1 PASAAEQELA
11 AAPPR
16 RGQAI
21 CHHFGGDVVEF
32 LGLTLVT
39 PRDGQVLIRDLSLQ
53 VPPNLRLLVT
63 GPNGAGK
70 SALFRAAAGVWWW
83 GEGDVR
89 VPPCGRVMF
98 LPHGAYAVPG
108 TLREQLL
115 HGLPPDAADEA
126 EIRRV
131 LAEVKMDAAV
141 EQVGGL
147 EVERDW
153 VKLLSK
159 GQLQRLG

>member
-1 PASAAEQELA
+1 FGVVTQAAQAFTIVLAAFSVIVTEFQRVSSFAAVASRLSSLQEASAAGAAPALA
-11 AAPPR
+11 AAPSGD
-16 RGQAI
+16 GQAI
-21 CHHFGGDVVEF
+21 RHHFGGDVVEF

-89 VPPCGRVMF
+89 VPPCGRV
-98 LPHGAYAVPG
+98 
-108 TLREQLL
+108 
-115 HGLPPDAADEA
+115 
-126 EIRRV
+126 
-131 LAEVKMDAAV
+131 
-141 EQVGGL
+141 
-147 EVERDW
+147 
-153 VKLLSK
+153 
-159 GQLQRLG
+159 